1 MDCTSACPTCCASST
16 TDSPDIE
23 YILEHLQQEDTEFHC
38 VATLQLRML
47 LLHHSSSP
55 CCPQRIKKMGNDA
68 QLVKMQSQLFAPV
81 NIVYSKKPFYEK
93 FCPLGGHYCTRKS
106 SYYWSRQ
113 YQCGRHLADIQQEDE
128 PSAFERINSASC
140 YRVCQ
145 LFAQRF
151 ASLPLVMP

>member
-1 MDCTSACPTCCASST
+1 
-16 TDSPDIE
+16 
-23 YILEHLQQEDTEFHC
+23 
-38 VATLQLRML
+38 ML

-68 QLVKMQSQLFAPV
+68 QLVKMQSQVFAPV

-151 ASLPLVMP
+151 ASLPLVMPYYRALERRCRTRGNRKETRARRKLPRPNRTLSRALL